1 MATINSFIEECKRQ
15 LLDLSLN
22 ENRAVKLHIAHK
34 VLVILTEKSY
44 LIASAVILD
53 YGL

>member
-22 ENRAVKLHIAHK
+22 ENRAVKLHIAHET
-34 VLVILTEKSY
+34 LVILSEESN

-53 YGL
+53 DGL